1 MKQLRLFF
9 LGVMALGLITACSE
23 STQNLEQQVDNLVA
37 EQKFEEALELLED
50 QPASEEVTAQKEDVH
65 LQYGIYLIYNADP
78 SQMRENANEA
88 LRQFIAVLEINPE
101 NEKAIAETEQI
112 LSIYRTFPNRQPE
125 QEVLDKLQELGFQV

>member
-1 MKQLRLFF
+1 MKHLRLFF

-23 STQNLEQQVDNLVA
+23 STQNLEQQVDSLIA

-50 QPASEEVTAQKEDVH
+50 QPASEEVTAQKEEVH

-88 LRQFIAVLEINPE
+88 LRQFIAVLEINPD